1 VLRIDFQ
8 EPYAGYLTG
17 SSFTH
22 IESGFSDSTAWCIN
36 SSEEDETDLYSQLKS
51 THKLELVK
59 RIEIGNAWSEVY
71 KVVR

>member
-1 VLRIDFQ
+1 
-8 EPYAGYLTG
+8 
-17 SSFTH
+17 
-22 IESGFSDSTAWCIN
+22 
-36 SSEEDETDLYSQLKS
+36 LYSQLKS